1 MFLFHSYALFDVIAM
16 KLLPFSL
23 ILAVAAAQEAVVVA
37 SPVPPSSC
45 LALPGDASWPAT
57 SVWRQAMP
65 EVEKPKQKGAFKHP
79 DYRLEATTTGEV
91 VAAVKFAK
99 EHNIRLTVL
108 NSG

>member
-1 MFLFHSYALFDVIAM
+1 M
-16 KLLPFSL
+16 KLLLFSL
-23 ILAVAAAQEAVVVA
+23 TLAVATAQEAVVA
-37 SPVPPSSC
+37 APPAPLSSC

-57 SVWRQAMP
+57 SVWREAMP
-65 EVEKPKQKGAFKHP
+65 EVEKPKPKGAFKHP

-99 EHNIRLTVL
+99 KHNIRLTVL